1 ADRNRSHWSTSKTP
15 SYTKSVSWQHH
26 PLLQHIRN
34 FDFSSLNANE
44 SEVQIR
50 VNHLS
55 MELLTHIK
63 YKDEILQDIE
73 KEDIPD
79 PNDRRILKNLQKK
92 IGEIES
98 EISNLKHL
106 NVNVSAF
113 DELKQYS
120 EELRDPTNVD
130 IRLDFNIKIRRVIK
144 NIIVKRYSD
153 AIFLVVNY
161 IAINEKQAIVI
172 NSKNGEILYMG
183 VQNDDL
189 KTVEHL
195 IGN

>member
-1 ADRNRSHWSTSKTP
+1 
-15 SYTKSVSWQHH
+15 
-26 PLLQHIRN
+26 
-34 FDFSSLNANE
+34 
-44 SEVQIR
+44 
-50 VNHLS
+50 
-55 MELLTHIK
+55 
-63 YKDEILQDIE
+63 E

-98 EISNLKHL
+98 EISNLKRL
-106 NVNVSAF
+106 NVNVSTF

-120 EELRDPTNVD
+120 EELRDPMNVD
-130 IRLDFNIKIRRVIK
+130 IRLDFNIKIKRVIR
-144 NIIVKRYSD
+144 NIIIKRYSD
-153 AIFLVVNY
+153 SIFLIVNY

-172 NSKNGEILYMG
+172 NSKNGEVLYMG

>member
-1 ADRNRSHWSTSKTP
+1 
-15 SYTKSVSWQHH
+15 
-26 PLLQHIRN
+26 LQHIRN

>member
-1 ADRNRSHWSTSKTP
+1 
-15 SYTKSVSWQHH
+15 
-26 PLLQHIRN
+26 
-34 FDFSSLNANE
+34 
-44 SEVQIR
+44 
-50 VNHLS
+50 
-55 MELLTHIK
+55 MELLAHIK
-63 YKDEILQDIE
+63 YRDEILQDIE

-79 PNDRRILKNLQKK
+79 PIDRRILKNLQKK
-92 IGEIES
+92 IGDVES
-98 EISNLKHL
+98 EISNLKRL

-120 EELRDPTNVD
+120 EELRDPLNAD
-130 IRLDFNIKIRRVIK
+130 IRLDFNIKIKRVIK
-144 NIIVKRYSD
+144 SIIIKRYSD
-153 AIFLVVNY
+153 TIFLVINY

-172 NSKNGEILYMG
+172 NSKNGEVMYMG

>member
-1 ADRNRSHWSTSKTP
+1 
-15 SYTKSVSWQHH
+15 
-26 PLLQHIRN
+26 
-34 FDFSSLNANE
+34 
-44 SEVQIR
+44 
-50 VNHLS
+50 

-106 NVNVSAF
+106 SVNVSTF

-120 EELRDPTNVD
+120 EELRDPKNVD
-130 IRLDFNIKIRRVIK
+130 IRLDFNVKIKRVIK
-144 NIIVKRYSD
+144 NIIIKRYSD

-161 IAINEKQAIVI
+161 ISINEKQAIVI

>member
-1 ADRNRSHWSTSKTP
+1 
-15 SYTKSVSWQHH
+15 
-26 PLLQHIRN
+26 
-34 FDFSSLNANE
+34 
-44 SEVQIR
+44 
-50 VNHLS
+50 
-55 MELLTHIK
+55 
-63 YKDEILQDIE
+63 
-73 KEDIPD
+73 
-79 PNDRRILKNLQKK
+79 
-92 IGEIES
+92 
-98 EISNLKHL
+98 
-106 NVNVSAF
+106 VNVSAF

>member
-1 ADRNRSHWSTSKTP
+1 
-15 SYTKSVSWQHH
+15 
-26 PLLQHIRN
+26 
-34 FDFSSLNANE
+34 
-44 SEVQIR
+44 
-50 VNHLS
+50 

-98 EISNLKHL
+98 EISNLKRL
-106 NVNVSAF
+106 NVNVSTF
-113 DELKQYS
+113 DELKKYS
-120 EELRDPTNVD
+120 EELRDPMNVD
-130 IRLDFNIKIRRVIK
+130 IRLDFNIKIKRVIK
-144 NIIVKRYSD
+144 SIVIKRYSD
-153 AIFLVVNY
+153 SIFLVVNY

-172 NSKNGEILYMG
+172 NSKNGEVLYMG

-189 KTVEHL
+189 KIVEHI
-195 IGN
+195 IGS

>member
-1 ADRNRSHWSTSKTP
+1 
-15 SYTKSVSWQHH
+15 
-26 PLLQHIRN
+26 
-34 FDFSSLNANE
+34 
-44 SEVQIR
+44 
-50 VNHLS
+50 

-120 EELRDPTNVD
+120 EELRNPTNVD